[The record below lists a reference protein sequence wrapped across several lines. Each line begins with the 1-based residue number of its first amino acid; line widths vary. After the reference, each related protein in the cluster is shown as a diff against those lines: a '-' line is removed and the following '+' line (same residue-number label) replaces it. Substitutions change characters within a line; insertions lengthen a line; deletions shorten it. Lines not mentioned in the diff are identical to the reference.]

1 MQSSWAFVFIISVKS
16 YAKTS
21 FYKKGIYMKILA
33 KQIHQTKFCRFSCAW
48 FFYHIFSRGSW
59 RLGFEIINLNL
70 CMKQNFEQKLI
81 IVLWLTFRASTTLS
95 SFHGLRSREST
106 IFFWLSLLISVKF
119 ETKVLWMNR
128 YLNTLLQIRCN
139 MDFINTTNREAF
151 STKLVYLTTLEV

>member
-1 MQSSWAFVFIISVKS
+1 ME
-16 YAKTS
+16 
-21 FYKKGIYMKILA
+21 ILA
-33 KQIHQTKFCRFSCAW
+33 KQIHQTKFCRFSCAG

-70 CMKQNFEQKLI
+70 CMKQNFERKLI

-95 SFHGLRSREST
+95 CFHGLRSREST

-151 STKLVYLTTLEV
+151 STKTCLPNNLRSLKEISDL